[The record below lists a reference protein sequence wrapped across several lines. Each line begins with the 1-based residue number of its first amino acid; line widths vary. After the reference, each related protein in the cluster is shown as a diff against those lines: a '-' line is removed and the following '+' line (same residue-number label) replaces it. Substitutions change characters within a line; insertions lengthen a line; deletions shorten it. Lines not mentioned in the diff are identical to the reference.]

1 MAGMLSDEEVGRRT
15 RGGFMVRYCMARS
28 DNSTRL
34 VLELQKSMWVNVRA
48 GKFEP
53 EELAKGRTHFLRFF
67 TRNSKM

>member
-1 MAGMLSDEEVGRRT
+1 
-15 RGGFMVRYCMARS
+15 MVRYCMARS

-53 EELAKGRTHFLRFF
+53 EELAKGRTHFLRLF